1 MCVRAYPDLLTEN
14 SRVTLANVKQT
25 EHPEAAML
33 HTHTHSHK
41 TFTVSWV
48 ELRLETLK
56 HMYSFIS

>member
-33 HTHTHSHK
+33 HTHTQSQNIYCIMGRAK
-41 TFTVSWV
+41 A
-48 ELRLETLK
+48 
-56 HMYSFIS
+56 